1 MSNKSE
7 LLAEEIETKKI
18 ELLQD
23 RINNNSKLINDLT
36 NKLVADYCK
45 QLDNYVR
52 FVQRLLQ
59 DNNHPPTAIEL
70 DDIVMNLPVLLYFAG
85 EAQENLGIK
94 TDVAK
99 AVKQEKYNEVYKELQ
114 KGTISDKTSK
124 AELAVQSEEV
134 TRIIYDRAYKI
145 VKEKMNAAYE
155 LLSSVKKVITRR
167 ISENQ
172 LSNIDEGRFSNGKF

>member
-1 MSNKSE
+1 MGNKSE

-155 LLSSVKKVITRR
+155 LLSSCKKVITRR

>member
-1 MSNKSE
+1 MNSKSE

-45 QLDNYVR
+45 QLDDYVR
-52 FVQRLLQ
+52 FIQSILQ
-59 DNNHPPTAIEL
+59 DDKHPPTAQEL
-70 DDIVMNLPVLLYFAG
+70 DDFVMTLPTLLFFTG

-94 TDVAK
+94 ADIAK
-99 AVKQEKYNEVYKELQ
+99 AVRQEKYNSIYNTLS
-114 KGTISDKTSK
+114 KGTINDKVNQTESQI
-124 AELAVQSEEV
+124 QSEEV

-145 VKEKMNAAYE
+145 VKEKMRCG
-155 LLSSVKKVITRR
+155 L
-167 ISENQ
+167 
-172 LSNIDEGRFSNGKF
+172 

>member
-1 MSNKSE
+1 MSKSE

-52 FVQRLLQ
+52 FIQSLLQ
-59 DNNHPPTAIEL
+59 DDKHPPTAQEL
-70 DDIVMNLPVLLYFAG
+70 DDMVMTLPTLLFFTG

-94 TDVAK
+94 ADIAK
-99 AVKQEKYNEVYKELQ
+99 AVRQEKYNSIYNTLS
-114 KGTISDKTSK
+114 KGTINDKVNQTESQI
-124 AELAVQSEEV
+124 QSEEI
-134 TRIIYDRAYKI
+134 TKIIYERAYRI
-145 VKEKMNAAYE
+145 CKEKMTAAYE
-155 LLSSVKKVITRR
+155 LLGSIKKVITRR
-167 ISENQ
+167 INETS
-172 LSNIDEGRFSNGKF
+172 LTGLTDDRFKNN